1 MVKGTGGT
9 IIKFKNIPDYLI
21 FRENLLKT
29 QEEFNKN
36 NQINYKNI
44 PNNVVVQQRT
54 KVDELK
60 EFKALLDSGAL
71 TQKEFDVEKQ
81 KILSKN

>member
-60 EFKALLDSGAL
+60 ELKALLDSGAL